1 MIEDSVHHAMGTV
14 PARRPLKSRDTG
26 WAKALAGL
34 LLRWRVS
41 PNAISI
47 ASVFFA
53 AGAGAALYF
62 SAQSSPAGRALLL
75 ALAAAG
81 IQLRLLCNLMD
92 GMVAVEG
99 GLQTKAG
106 EVYND
111 LPDRVADVVIF
122 VAAGYAVRG
131 WPGNMLLGWSAA
143 LLAVFTAYVRLL
155 GGAAGLKQS
164 FIGPMAKPHRMATLT
179 VACLLSMVETQL
191 LRQGTLLWIALIVI
205 DLGCLATIVRRT
217 RRIVAEMESR

>member
-1 MIEDSVHHAMGTV
+1 MATT

-34 LLRWRVS
+34 LLHWRVS

-53 AGAGAALYF
+53 GGAGAALYF
-62 SAQSSPAGRALLL
+62 SAQPSPGPRALLL

-111 LPDRVADVVIF
+111 LPDRVADVLIF
-122 VAAGYAVRG
+122 VAVGYAVRG
-131 WPGNMLLGWSAA
+131 FPYDLLLGWSAA
-143 LLAVFTAYVRLL
+143 LLAVFTAYVRML

-164 FIGPMAKPHRMATLT
+164 FIGPMAKPHRMAALT
-179 VACLLSMVETQL
+179 VACLLSMVETRF
-191 LRQGTLLWIALIVI
+191 LRSGAVLWTALIVI
-205 DLGCLATIVRRT
+205 DLGCLVTIVRRT